1 MVSVLRG
8 DLPMDKQTR
17 REIRFGMIALI
28 LTGVLY
34 TLSVLIRGPLD
45 RDAAVLMRA
54 VLSPNFVP
62 GVVIG
67 LFGGVFNIFG
77 NIFGLY
83 RYLTLRDKGLIP
95 FLAMVLSPL
104 ALMMFVLPFV
114 TFLAV
119 NVPVIATLYRQGN
132 QTVLAV
138 FQATFTNSF
147 SLELLSVTSAAG
159 LIGTLLFAVAIWRD
173 NALPKWVAVVW
184 AVKGILLIVSG
195 PGMFATELLGTVLA
209 LVCGCVL
216 AWKGWQESMITEREW
231 SPAPVGV

>member
-1 MVSVLRG
+1 MNI
-8 DLPMDKQTR
+8 QTR
-17 REIRFGMIALI
+17 REIRFGMSALA
-28 LTGVLY
+28 LTGLLF

-45 RDAAVLMRA
+45 RDPAVLMQA

-67 LFGGVFNIFG
+67 LLGGVLNIYG
-77 NIFGLY
+77 NFFGLY
-83 RYLTLRDKGLIP
+83 RYLTLRDRSLIP

-119 NVPVIATLYRQGN
+119 NVPVIAELYQQGN
-132 QTVLAV
+132 QAVLAV
-138 FQATFTNSF
+138 FEATFTNPF
-147 SLELLSVTSAAG
+147 SLGLLSVTSVTG
-159 LIGTLLFAVAIWRD
+159 LISTLLFAVAIWRD
-173 NALPKWVAVVW
+173 SALPKWVAVLW

-216 AWKGWQESMITEREW
+216 AWKGWQESGIMTVESGSGTRIA
-231 SPAPVGV
+231 APGPR